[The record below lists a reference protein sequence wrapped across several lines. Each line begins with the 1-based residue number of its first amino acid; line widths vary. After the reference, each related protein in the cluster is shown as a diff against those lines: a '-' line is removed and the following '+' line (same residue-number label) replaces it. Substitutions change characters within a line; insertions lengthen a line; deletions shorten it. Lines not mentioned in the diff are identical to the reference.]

1 MSETPPL
8 TDTHPLPGRDRTPE
22 LTTKRE
28 KRHREDDEE
37 DDRDRSDRS
46 HRHRRDEGEPDRDR
60 ERERRHRHRHREE
73 ETEEERRERHRRRYE
88 EETES
93 DREER
98 RKRRR
103 EREMRDRERGGRD
116 YDDRRRGS
124 RDISVGHHSTHRDR
138 SRESHR
144 SHRSRDV
151 DIPAIKEMTR
161 EEKEAERERRDREMA
176 EERREAARRREERF
190 AEMDRE
196 RVRDRRMRDPSP
208 PRRRRPSPNYEGGPA
223 RDPATALLDEV
234 DSESR
239 SVFVSQ
245 LSAKMTSRDLGLF
258 FEDKLGRGAVRDARV
273 VTDKVSR
280 RSKGIGYVELDAV
293 ELVNRAIVLS
303 GTIVMGIPINIM
315 LTEAERNRQG
325 QAAALASAP
334 GATGVVRPPI
344 TFGTTFP
351 PLSTGLALPPGVDA
365 DAHRD
370 AAIPFHRLFI
380 SNLAFSLTADD
391 LRQVFEPFGEIEF
404 VDLHMDFSGMR
415 KGTAYVQFKELR
427 AAQMAL
433 DAMANFDL
441 AGRPIRVQTVQDR
454 AYVATEQIEE
464 TGGYGTRLDANQ
476 RQQLMYKLARTEPN
490 VNLALSAPK
499 PVVQSK
505 SPSMNP
511 TPYIIVS
518 NMFNPEEET
527 ERNWDLDL
535 AEDVKGE
542 VEGKYGK
549 VQRIKVDKMSAG
561 EVYIEFAE
569 IDGATQ
575 AIKGLNGRFF
585 GGRQLQA
592 TYISE
597 ALFKAHL

>member
-37 DDRDRSDRS
+37 DDRDRSDSRS
-46 HRHRRDEGEPDRDR
+46 HRHRREEANPDRERERER
-60 ERERRHRHRHREE
+60 ERERRHRHRHRED

-88 EETES
+88 EETDEE
-93 DREER
+93 REER
-98 RKRRR
+98 RRRRR
-103 EREMRDRERGGRD
+103 ERELRDRERGDRD

-151 DIPAIKEMTR
+151 DVPAIKEMTR
-161 EEKEAERERRDREMA
+161 EEKEAEREKRDREMA
-176 EERREAARRREERF
+176 EERREAARRREQHF

-196 RVRDRRMRDPSP
+196 RERERRVRDPSP
-208 PRRRRPSPNYEGGPA
+208 PRRRRPSPNYEGAPL
-223 RDPATALLDEV
+223 RDPATQLLDEV

-280 RSKGIGYVELDAV
+280 RSKG
-293 ELVNRAIVLS
+293 AIALS

-325 QAAALASAP
+325 QAAALAGTSA
-334 GATGVVRPPI
+334 GTGVVRPPI
-344 TFGTTFP
+344 TFGATFP
-351 PLSTGLALPPGVDA
+351 PLSTGLALPPGIDP

-370 AAIPFHRLFI
+370 AAIPYHRLFI
-380 SNLAFSLTADD
+380 SNLAFSLTAED

-404 VDLHMDFSGMR
+404 VDLHMDFPMSNSKMS
-415 KGTAYVQFKELR
+415 ELHR
-427 AAQMAL
+427 WHLTQWRTL
-433 DAMANFDL
+433 TLL
-441 AGRPIRVQTVQDR
+441 ADQSVCKP
-454 AYVATEQIEE
+454 
-464 TGGYGTRLDANQ
+464 
-476 RQQLMYKLARTEPN
+476 TEPN
-490 VNLALSAPK
+490 VNLALSAHK

-505 SPSMNP
+505 SPSMSP

-542 VEGKYGK
+542 VEGKYGQVK
-549 VQRIKVDKMSAG
+549 RIKVDKMSAG

>member
-280 RSKGIGYVELDAV
+280 RSKG
-293 ELVNRAIVLS
+293 AIVLS

-404 VDLHMDFSGMR
+404 VDLHMDFAQPTSSLR
-415 KGTAYVQFKELR
+415 SSELHKWHLT
-427 AAQMAL
+427 QWL
-433 DAMANFDL
+433 TLILPVD
-441 AGRPIRVQTVQDR
+441 QTVQDR